1 MPDALNG
8 KVAVITG
15 ASSGVGEAAARAFAR
30 AGAKVVLAARSRGK
44 IGFGDAKAL
53 VGDTLACAGQLM
65 FAVE

>member
-30 AGAKVVLAARSRGK
+30 AGVSPHDIDVLEIYDCFTYVVLLQLEALGYTVILTPAA
-44 IGFGDAKAL
+44 A
-53 VGDTLACAGQLM
+53 
-65 FAVE
+65 